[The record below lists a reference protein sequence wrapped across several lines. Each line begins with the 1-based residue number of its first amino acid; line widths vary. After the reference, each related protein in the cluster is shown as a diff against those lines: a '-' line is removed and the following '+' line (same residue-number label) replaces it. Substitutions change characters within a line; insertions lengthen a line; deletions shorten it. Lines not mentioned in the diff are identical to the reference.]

1 MPHGKVQPA
10 EGAVVERE
18 EPEDDICEGCSE
30 RRMVVQCTECD
41 EVSVSSYS
49 HLKPHLHLAGHHH
62 LAHPS

>member
-41 EVSVSSYS
+41 EVSVVDEFSSYL
-49 HLKPHLHLAGHHH
+49 LKPLAGPR
-62 LAHPS
+62 LCGG